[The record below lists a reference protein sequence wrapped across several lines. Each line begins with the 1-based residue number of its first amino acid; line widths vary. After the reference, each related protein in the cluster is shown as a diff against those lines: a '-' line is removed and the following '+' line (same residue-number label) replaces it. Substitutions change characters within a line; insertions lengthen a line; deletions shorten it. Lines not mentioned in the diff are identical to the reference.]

1 MIYNYTVHIRFYLVS
16 PGTKPERTSSLAGQE
31 GQSQDKEML
40 HLRGRENEAGIWTW
54 TIIVYYT
61 AGHYPILCDTNS
73 ILCYIIL
80 YCSLYLFYT
89 YSICILVFSIHS
101 VLYNSILC
109 WLYQQA
115 LWGQMFF
122 VLFMV
127 RLRKPELSDILFQA
141 LTGFR
146 WRIWISLRI
155 FSNTQIAHFPAGP
168 GCLCA
173 TGEGRLGSPGKSQD
187 GRATANCAAAGGGF
201 GLRMVGTCLVRF
213 WEPYVCNY
221 SIWN

>member
-1 MIYNYTVHIRFYLVS
+1 MRDTDIWYHSIILNDIDIWYTIIQCIYDFILSVQAQS
-16 PGTKPERTSSLAGQE
+16 PKGQAPLQARG
-31 GQSQDKEML
+31 GQSQDEEML
-40 HLRGRENEAGIWTW
+40 HLMGRENEAGICTW

-80 YCSLYLFYT
+80 YCSLYSFYT

-127 RLRKPELSDILFQA
+127 R
-141 LTGFR
+141 
-146 WRIWISLRI
+146 
-155 FSNTQIAHFPAGP
+155 
-168 GCLCA
+168 
-173 TGEGRLGSPGKSQD
+173 
-187 GRATANCAAAGGGF
+187 
-201 GLRMVGTCLVRF
+201 
-213 WEPYVCNY
+213 
-221 SIWN
+221 